1 MHQIVSAHHTGVK
14 RVVEITITIVI
25 VIAVVACGGSERRDE
40 PTATRPVPDARAQRD
55 AALHALGRR
64 LFAATKRARP
74 RDLVFDDLA
83 LRTLLE
89 SEAAS
94 RYSLARDLSAE
105 RLGMRDLG
113 ELDDTRYAG
122 ICIQDA
128 RLEPA
133 HTFVGL
139 REPGWVF
146 ARALVLAVRPGG
158 RRIAW
163 WVEGTFVFTDVGF
176 GAVALERIEPP
187 RWEHSDLDIAPCDM
201 EVGIR

>member
-1 MHQIVSAHHTGVK
+1 V
-14 RVVEITITIVI
+14 
-25 VIAVVACGGSERRDE
+25 AVAVLGLVACGGGTARVE
-40 PTATRPVPDARAQRD
+40 PSAVRAVPSVRTQRES
-55 AALHALGRR
+55 ALQEIGRR
-64 LFAATKRARP
+64 IFAATKGARP

-105 RLGMRDLG
+105 RLGMRDLA

-128 RLEPA
+128 RLEPPN
-133 HTFVGL
+133 TFIGL

-158 RRIAW
+158 RRIGW
-163 WVEGTFVFTDVGF
+163 WVEGTFVYTDIGF
-176 GAVALERIEPP
+176 GAVALQRIEPP